1 MANQQCLDAKCL
13 ASEYI
18 KSFRLFFRK
27 CVRPS
32 AKEFIISAKTHGIGI
47 GLLGILGYGIKLIH
61 IPINNIIVSK
71 PIKE

>member
-1 MANQQCLDAKCL
+1 MANQQCSSANCL

-18 KSFRLFFRK
+18 KSFKLFLRK
-27 CVRPS
+27 CIKPS
-32 AKEFIISAKTHGIGI
+32 AKEFIISAKSHGIGI